1 MQEVE
6 PHGPDDTGLPIPTSG
21 VQEVEPADRMAP
33 EDRLSAGDPGNHQYL
48 PLLRLVGT
56 LIAGAPQTAQG
67 VISDPQ
73 HLARTLTGSGQDP
86 LSPVPPHSSHDPPS

>member
-1 MQEVE
+1 
-6 PHGPDDTGLPIPTSG
+6 
-21 VQEVEPADRMAP
+21 MAP
-33 EDRLSAGDPGNHQYL
+33 EDHLSAGDPGNHQYL

-73 HLARTLTGSGQDP
+73 HLARTLTGSGQGP
-86 LSPVPPHSSHDPPS
+86 LSPCLLYTSPSPRDS